1 MTALTLLLT
10 ALATARLTRLITR
23 DRITQAPREW
33 ALSRLPD
40 GHLLAYLLMCDWCVS
55 VYMGAA
61 TATAWWA
68 WGDHR
73 AFTAATAALAFS
85 HTTGWAATRE
95 ETS

>member
-1 MTALTLLLT
+1 MTALTLLLA
-10 ALATARLTRLITR
+10 ALATARLTRLVTR
-23 DRITQAPREW
+23 DRITRAPRNW
-33 ALSRLPD
+33 ALRRLPD

-61 TATAWWA
+61 TAGAWWA

-73 AFTAATAALAFS
+73 LYVAAVAALAFS

-95 ETS
+95 ESS